1 MRWPL
6 ISLGEVT
13 QDRPICYGVLKPG
26 PKTPGGVP
34 LIRVTDISKHKLD
47 FSDLYHISE
56 DLSREFR
63 RSVLNGTEV
72 LLSIQGTV
80 GKCALASPEIAGA
93 NISRTIAQI
102 QPDSRLNR
110 SFLRYWF
117 LHKESR
123 HQISGATRA
132 SLNIGSI
139 RKYKIP
145 LPPLEEQKRIAGI
158 LDEADRVRK
167 KTQALIDKYDE
178 LAQSLF
184 LDMFGDPVTNPKGW
198 DELPVANFVETIID
212 YRGKTPPKS
221 PQGIPLLSSANV
233 HKGKIDLSYKQFI
246 SQEDF
251 EKWTVRGFTQP
262 KDLLF
267 TTEAPVGEVAVIP
280 DDGNTYQISRR
291 VMAMRFKDSLMNS
304 DFALFVMSSQNWAS
318 RLKKLTRG
326 STVPRVLKPD
336 VLNQLMIAPPLR
348 EQLRFAEANQTLLNQ
363 QERACTA
370 LQVSSTC
377 FDSLLQMAFKGELT

>member
-1 MRWPL
+1 MRVIDL
-6 ISLGEVT
+6 VELERQGEITLGRGKVISAKTLAQFPGEYPVYSSST
-13 QDRPICYGVLKPG
+13 KGEGVFGRYGQYDFDEELLTWSVD
-26 PKTPGGVP
+26 GGGDFFH
-34 LIRVTDISKHKLD
+34 RKKHC
-47 FSDLYHISE
+47 FSITNVAGFLRINAKANIEYRFLYYLLRFKHARANF
-56 DLSREFR
+56 DWTYKAHP
-63 RSVLNGTEV
+63 SVLRRV
-72 LLSIQGTV
+72 
-80 GKCALASPEIAGA
+80 
-93 NISRTIAQI
+93 
-102 QPDSRLNR
+102 
-110 SFLRYWF
+110 
-117 LHKESR
+117 
-123 HQISGATRA
+123 
-132 SLNIGSI
+132 
-139 RKYKIP
+139 YKDLPI
-145 LPPLEEQKRIAGI
+145 PPLEEQKRIAGI

>member
-123 HQISGATRA
+123 HQISGSTRA

-145 LPPLEEQKRIAGI
+145 LPPLEEQKRIARI
-158 LDEADRVRK
+158 LDEADLVRK
-167 KTQALIDKYDE
+167 KTQDLIDKYDE

-184 LDMFGDPVTNPKGW
+184 LDMFGDPVTNPKRWEMKPLRKLCEVTNGFAFQSANYI
-198 DELPVANFVETIID
+198 DSGVRIIRIANVQKGVVTDDHPKFYPLQTLGEYARFGLKERDLVMSLTGNVGRVGLMPHQLLPAFLNQRVACLRPNTEKIRLEFLFQILNSDIFERQAVFNSS
-212 YRGKTPPKS
+212 GVA
-221 PQGIPLLSSANV
+221 QLNLSSKWVENFPV
-233 HKGKIDLSYKQFI
+233 ILPDYVLQSKFVDLIQDVSKCKIALERTFQK
-246 SQEDF
+246 ED
-251 EKWTVRGFTQP
+251 T
-262 KDLLF
+262 LF
-267 TTEAPVGEVAVIP
+267 
-280 DDGNTYQISRR
+280 S
-291 VMAMRFKDSLMNS
+291 
-304 DFALFVMSSQNWAS
+304 
-318 RLKKLTRG
+318 
-326 STVPRVLKPD
+326 
-336 VLNQLMIAPPLR
+336 
-348 EQLRFAEANQTLLNQ
+348 
-363 QERACTA
+363 
-370 LQVSSTC
+370 
-377 FDSLLQMAFKGELT
+377 SLLQKAFKGELT